1 MLSSKK
7 HIISRRA
14 FVGGLSASLV
24 ACAAPRST
32 WSSTTADVIVI
43 GAGLA
48 GLHATSIIEK
58 AGYKA
63 ILLEANNR
71 PGGRLYTLDNM
82 PVPTDAGGVQIGSS
96 YKRFHEIADRLGVE
110 RYVPPSSGRGS
121 LYRIDGAS
129 LTSETWPTAEQNQLN
144 QSERTR
150 TPERLLFS
158 YLSGLPKF
166 EKISDWMTA
175 KAQSI
180 DIPLKDYLIK
190 QGTSHEALRL
200 IDANLNGYSLETLSA
215 LHLARMMA
223 GFRQGGGGP
232 TRFVKNGSQ
241 RMTDAM
247 ANDLRSDL
255 IMNSNVIAIEDEGDG
270 VEISLADGRKFGA
283 RHVICTAPFSVLR
296 TIKIEAQLPTA
307 VRSVIATLPHTM
319 ASFAYLQASDPF
331 WKHDGYPESIWSDDP
346 LLGRVFALGEDPP
359 MLKVWLNGPSAEIV
373 DRMDDQDAGKAI
385 IAKIEQARPSAKGKL
400 KLLRMFSW
408 QKEPFA
414 RGIYHHIGVGQGAML
429 AETAQYEGTRLLF
442 AGDHMAQ
449 NSPGMEGALES
460 GERVA
465 NRTLA
470 GL

>member
-1 MLSSKK
+1 MSTSPKFA
-7 HIISRRA
+7 ISRRT
-14 FVGGLSASLV
+14 FIGGMSASLV

-48 GLHATSIIEK
+48 GLHATSLIEK

-63 ILLEANNR
+63 ILLEANGR
-71 PGGRLYTLDNM
+71 PGGRLYTLDDM
-82 PVPTDAGGVQIGSS
+82 PVPTDAGGVQVGSS

-121 LYRIDGAS
+121 LYRINGAS
-129 LTSETWPTAEQNQLN
+129 LTPKTWRNAQQNQLP
-144 QSERTR
+144 QSEKSR
-150 TPERLLFS
+150 TPESLLFS
-158 YLSGLPKF
+158 YLGGLPKF
-166 EKISDWMTA
+166 EKMSDWMTA
-175 KAQSI
+175 EAQSI

-190 QGTSHEALRL
+190 QGASAEALRL

-215 LHLARMMA
+215 LHLARTLA
-223 GFRQGGGGP
+223 GFRQGSGP
-232 TRFVKNGSQ
+232 TKFVKNGSQ

-255 IMNSNVIAIEDEGDG
+255 ILNSNVIAIEDEGDG
-270 VEISLADGRKFGA
+270 VEVSLVDGRKFGA

-296 TIKIEAQLPTA
+296 TMQIETQLPLA
-307 VRSVIATLPHTM
+307 MRNMIADLPYTM

-373 DRMDDQDAGKAI
+373 ARMNDQEAGKAI
-385 IAKIEQARPSAKGKL
+385 ISKIEQARPSAKGKL

-408 QKEPFA
+408 QKEKFA
-414 RGIYHHIGVGQGAML
+414 KGIYHHIGVGQGAML
-429 AETAQYEGTRLLF
+429 AEVAQYEGARLHF
-442 AGDHMAQ
+442 AGEHMAQ

-460 GERVA
+460 GERTA
-465 NRTLA
+465 NRILA
-470 GL
+470 SL